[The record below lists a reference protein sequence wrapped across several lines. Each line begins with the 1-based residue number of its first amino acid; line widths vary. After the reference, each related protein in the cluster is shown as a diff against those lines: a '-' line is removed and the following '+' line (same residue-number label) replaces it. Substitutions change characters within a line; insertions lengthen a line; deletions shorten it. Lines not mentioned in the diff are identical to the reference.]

1 MSSNFI
7 TQKKNKNLKHR
18 INTLIGISSE
28 LKFLV
33 GFFYFSGW
41 QELYLKLKENENIK
55 LKLLVGLQVDKM
67 LGDLVKFGAKTDSMS
82 YDEQFSN
89 FMKSMN
95 HALNNNEMD
104 NKEFYEQVDF
114 FMKMLIDDRLIIRKT
129 LNPNHSKLYI
139 FTWDKVNQENM
150 GKDGNFIIGSSNL
163 TRSGLST
170 QEELNVE
177 ISDYGYESAESYF
190 QEKWETAIPITE
202 DIVRK
207 ETLINF
213 VKKKTQVARV
223 SPFEAYAFVLKNYID
238 LSNIKKIEPQV
249 IKLIEKNGFKNYSYQ
264 IDAVEQALTILDK
277 YNGVI
282 IADVV
287 GLGKSVI
294 ASLIGKSL
302 GKKGIIICPPGLMG
316 NKRDKTGWWGY
327 LHSFELNNWEV
338 ESRGQ
343 LESLANNIKDE
354 TFEVVV
360 IDEAHY
366 FRNQDTAD
374 HEYINVICKN
384 KKVILLTATPFNN
397 SPMDFLSLINSFE
410 IPKKSNL
417 IFNGDLEGEFRE
429 INTKFKHL
437 SYIKK
442 YYNSSNADKV
452 KKAEM
457 YYQDK
462 VDKNLPIDIKKT
474 DEATKEL
481 SSKIRSVIHPVLI
494 RRNRID
500 LKNDKQYSSE
510 IHDFSV
516 VKDPVELYYE
526 LTTTQSAFYDK
537 IIGKYFSE
545 FGDFNGAIYQPFTY
559 EKAVVDDD
567 NLDETENRQFQQ
579 QRNLYDFMRRL
590 LVKRFES
597 SFGAFEKSIDRFI
610 KVHKL
615 VLDFIDSS
623 GKFILDRK
631 LMERITGLDEEEIEE
646 ALEDFQNNINPKR
659 AKSKTIYEVNKFV
672 HKDKFISDIN
682 ADLELFISIKNE
694 LDSMNM
700 VQDDPKRSAIYGR
713 IKELLTQDKNR
724 KIIIFSEYVDTVN
737 HLDVYLKKQ
746 LGDKLLVC
754 DGNVSKKLADDLES
768 DFNAQTKKS
777 MTNKYQV
784 LLTSDKLAE
793 GFNLNR
799 AGAIVNYDIPWN
811 PTKVIQ
817 RVGRINRIGEKVFD
831 ELHIYNFFPTE
842 AGSNDVKVRE
852 IASQK
857 MFLIH
862 NVLGE
867 DSKIFDVD
875 EEPTASA
882 LFTRINSNYEE
893 FEEVSITTKIRN
905 LYAEI
910 CEKYPEVIE
919 KISQLPPRIKSAKQ
933 YTEDNLLVLRKK
945 ALTLFYHQLT
955 TDNKIIEITI
965 EDLLYNIQCEFE
977 EKRLEL
983 SPNFWENYEKVKRF
997 TKHYKS
1003 NISDKY
1009 LTNKAIKHLKEAIRI
1024 NINDIDEL
1032 NSFMAD
1038 LIDDLKNYKTLSE
1051 HTIGRI
1057 ARVSVKSPKNPQDI
1071 SKFLEEVNKIRRLI
1085 GDKYL
1090 ESVKSKV
1097 SSQEQEVIIAI
1108 ENQLR
1113 D

>member
-67 LGDLVKFGAKTDSMS
+67 LGDLVEFGAKTDSMS

-397 SPMDFLSLINSFE
+397 SPMDFLSLINLFE

-597 SFGAFEKSIDRFI
+597 SFGAFEKSINRFI
-610 KVHKL
+610 AVHQL

-631 LMERITGLDEEEIEE
+631 LMERITGLDDEQIEE
-646 ALEDFQNNINPKR
+646 ALEDFQNNINPNR

-672 HKDKFISDIN
+672 HKDKFITDIN

-694 LDSMNM
+694 LDSMKM

-882 LFTRINSNYEE
+882 LFTRINTNYEE

-965 EDLLYNIQCEFE
+965 EDLLHNIQCEFE

-1003 NISDKY
+1003 NISDKS

-1024 NINDIDEL
+1024 NTIDIDEL

-1071 SKFLEEVNKIRRLI
+1071 SKFLDEVNKIRRLI

-1108 ENQLR
+1108 ENQK
-1113 D
+1113 